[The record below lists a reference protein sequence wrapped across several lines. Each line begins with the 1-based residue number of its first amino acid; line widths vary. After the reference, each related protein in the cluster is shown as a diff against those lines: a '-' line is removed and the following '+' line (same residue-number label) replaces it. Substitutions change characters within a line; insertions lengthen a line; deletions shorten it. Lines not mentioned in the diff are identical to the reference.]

1 MCMNFERLRVTHN
14 GGDVPKVCTEFSST
28 RKRLAIEAF
37 ANLKLIARFQD
48 SESPALGSA
57 KGKGKADDSQP
68 PKARSSLAEWS
79 EEDAQWASN
88 GDLDW

>member
-1 MCMNFERLRVTHN
+1 MHKLRHN

-28 RKRLAIEAF
+28 QKHLAIEAF
-37 ANLKLIARFQD
+37 IDLANLKFILVAQFQD
-48 SESPALGSA
+48 SKSPALGSA
-57 KGKGKADDSQP
+57 KGKGKADDSQS
-68 PKARSSLAEWS
+68 PKARSSESS